1 MKCDFTISLGI
12 YLIQNQHELDLHNNF
27 DFTGLQYSVENRTLI
42 LHWRRSEGDWVS
54 SDTPASVS
62 VTFREV
68 SEFRYLPRDAEMPF
82 TEDDC
87 LSSFGYWTDE
97 DWADGVIIV
106 DSSQTPDPEWLTA
119 IDFMSGAVIAV
130 QAESAHAEI
139 PA

>member
-1 MKCDFTISLGI
+1 MKWDFTISLGI
-12 YLIQNQHELDLHNNF
+12 HLVQNPYALDLHNNF
-27 DFTGLQYSVENRTLI
+27 NFTGLQYSVEKRTLT
-42 LHWRRSEGDWVS
+42 LHWRRSDGEWVS
-54 SDTPASVS
+54 SDTPASLL

-68 SEFRYLPRDAEMPF
+68 SEFRYLPRDGEMPF

-106 DSSQTPDPEWLTA
+106 DSNQAPDPKWLTA
-119 IDFMSGAVIAV
+119 IDFMSGSVIAV

-139 PA
+139 EA